1 MKPKAKSTTL
11 PQNADLKRAEVV
23 EVVDEDTVLV
33 AVFGAPR
40 VAGQEAE
47 RADLAVVGYLPQV
60 GDKVLL
66 ADAAG
71 GAVVVG
77 VLGAARR
84 RGVLRLSETDEGQE
98 LKIEGALTLTATTV
112 TLRGQEQVA
121 LEAPQVEVSAGRYEV
136 AVKRLVE
143 RADDAYRHVEGLC
156 EVQAGRARTLVEN
169 ENDLVAKR
177 TSITSSD
184 DTVVDGKRVLLG

>member
-1 MKPKAKSTTL
+1 MKPKAKSATP
-11 PQNADLKRAEVV
+11 PQNAALMRAEVV
-23 EVVDEDTVLV
+23 EIVGEDTVLV
-33 AVFGAPR
+33 AVFGAPH
-40 VAGQEAE
+40 VAGQEAQ
-47 RADLAVVGYLPQV
+47 RADLAVVGYLPEV

-98 LKIEGALTLTATTV
+98 LKVRGALTLTATTV
-112 TLRGQEQVA
+112 TLRGQEQLA

-136 AVKRLVE
+136 GAKRLVE

-169 ENDLVAKR
+169 ENELVAKR